1 MERVMIKLFDGREVE
16 AGNLYQFSN
25 RCLMDSYKKALEEDR
40 DADAEE
46 ILHSILNR
54 FEYDSCQKAGESK
67 DELFARQFSDFVN
80 GQMRNPKDVAE
91 KMAKDHRYLQSE
103 MFKVCLE
110 YITILAGNADKG
122 YYDGRNKWA
131 CETAKKM
138 VENLK

>member
-25 RCLMDSYKKALEEDR
+25 RCLMDSYTKALLEDR

-46 ILHSILNR
+46 ILNNILSR

-110 YITILAGNADKG
+110 YITILAENADKG
-122 YYDGRNKWA
+122 YYDGRNEWA
-131 CETAKKM
+131 CKTAKKM
-138 VENLK
+138 VSNLK